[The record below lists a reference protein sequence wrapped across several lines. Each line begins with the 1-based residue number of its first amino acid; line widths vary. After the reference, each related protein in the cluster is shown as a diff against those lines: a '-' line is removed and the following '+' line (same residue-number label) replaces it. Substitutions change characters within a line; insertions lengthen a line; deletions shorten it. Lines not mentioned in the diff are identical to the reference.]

1 MEHSNYDIELYPL
14 TVETKMNMDVLKTE
28 KFSIIFSAMIGFAIA
43 TLAIPVC
50 KGDDCMIKKAPSVE
64 EMKTSTF
71 RIGSK
76 CYQFKPEI
84 VSCPAKGVIEAY
96 TNWTA

>member
-1 MEHSNYDIELYPL
+1 
-14 TVETKMNMDVLKTE
+14 MNMNVLKTE
-28 KFSIIFSAMIGFAIA
+28 KFSIIFSAILGFAIA

-50 KGDDCMIKKAPSVE
+50 KGDNCMIKKAPSVE

-76 CYQFKPEI
+76 CYQFKPDL
-84 VSCPAKGVIEAY
+84 VQCPATGVTEAY
-96 TNWTA
+96 TNWTQ

>member
-1 MEHSNYDIELYPL
+1 
-14 TVETKMNMDVLKTE
+14 MNMDVLKTE
-28 KFSIIFSAMIGFAIA
+28 KFAIIFSAILGFAIA

-50 KGDDCMIKKAPSVE
+50 KGDNCIIKKAPSVE
-64 EMKTSTF
+64 EMKKTTF

-84 VSCPAKGVIEAY
+84 KECPANGVIEAY
-96 TNWTA
+96 TNWN